1 MFETVSMADSSLARV
16 LLANIYELFVNN
28 CVRIQLKDGGIH
40 LNYRKLASR
49 VIFFFF
55 PWWKIPPNRVENESY
70 SRKTVTCEILVFYF
84 QMDSHPEGINIFESK
99 ILEIYHR
106 KLFFIN
112 VLHLELLLGL
122 IFYNYQKCF
131 DSQLLKYAINWKKI
145 EKSRRMSGHPR
156 FNLNTNL
163 RWS

>member
-1 MFETVSMADSSLARV
+1 MYGFSLRMGEYIWTIE
-16 LLANIYELFVNN
+16 NWPRELF
-28 CVRIQLKDGGIH
+28 
-40 LNYRKLASR
+40 
-49 VIFFFF
+49 FFFF

-145 EKSRRMSGHPR
+145 EKSRHMSVSTIQFEYEFKVVVNHAFWKQLTER
-156 FNLNTNL
+156 KKKRAAL
-163 RWS
+163 

>member
-1 MFETVSMADSSLARV
+1 MYGFSLRMGEYIWTIE
-16 LLANIYELFVNN
+16 NSPREL
-28 CVRIQLKDGGIH
+28 
-40 LNYRKLASR
+40 
-49 VIFFFF
+49 FFFF

-122 IFYNYQKCF
+122 IFYNYQKIMF
-131 DSQLLKYAINWKKI
+131 RLSNMLLI
-145 EKSRRMSGHPR
+145 EKKLK
-156 FNLNTNL
+156 NLDVWAAIHDSIWI
-163 RWS
+163 RI

>member
-16 LLANIYELFVNN
+16 LLANIYELFVNS

-112 VLHLELLLGL
+112 VLHLVTLGINFL
-122 IFYNYQKCF
+122 
-131 DSQLLKYAINWKKI
+131 QLSENNVSTLKYAINWKKI

>member
-1 MFETVSMADSSLARV
+1 MYGFSLRMGEYIWTIE
-16 LLANIYELFVNN
+16 NWPRELF
-28 CVRIQLKDGGIH
+28 
-40 LNYRKLASR
+40 
-49 VIFFFF
+49 FFFF

-122 IFYNYQKCF
+122 IFYNYQKIMF
-131 DSQLLKYAINWKKI
+131 RLSNMLLI
-145 EKSRRMSGHPR
+145 EKKLK
-156 FNLNTNL
+156 NLDVWAAIHDSIWI
-163 RWS
+163 RI

>member
-16 LLANIYELFVNN
+16 LLANIYELFVNS

-112 VLHLELLLGL
+112 VLHLVTLGINFL
-122 IFYNYQKCF
+122 
-131 DSQLLKYAINWKKI
+131 QLSENNVSTLKYAINWKKI
-145 EKSRRMSGHPR
+145 EKSRCMSGHPR

>member
-16 LLANIYELFVNN
+16 LLANIYELFINS

-112 VLHLELLLGL
+112 VLHLVTLGINFL
-122 IFYNYQKCF
+122 
-131 DSQLLKYAINWKKI
+131 QLSENNVSTLKYAINWKKI

-156 FNLNTNL
+156 FNLNMNL

>member
-1 MFETVSMADSSLARV
+1 MYGFSLRMGEYIWTIE
-16 LLANIYELFVNN
+16 NWPREL
-28 CVRIQLKDGGIH
+28 
-40 LNYRKLASR
+40 
-49 VIFFFF
+49 FFFF

-122 IFYNYQKCF
+122 IFYNYQKIMF
-131 DSQLLKYAINWKKI
+131 RLSNMLLI
-145 EKSRRMSGHPR
+145 EKKLKNLDIWAYPR

>member
-1 MFETVSMADSSLARV
+1 MYGFSLRMGEYIWTIE
-16 LLANIYELFVNN
+16 NWPREL
-28 CVRIQLKDGGIH
+28 
-40 LNYRKLASR
+40 
-49 VIFFFF
+49 FFFF

-122 IFYNYQKCF
+122 IFYNYQKIMF
-131 DSQLLKYAINWKKI
+131 RLSNMLLI
-145 EKSRRMSGHPR
+145 EKKLK
-156 FNLNTNL
+156 NLDVWAAIHDSIWI
-163 RWS
+163 RI